1 MRLALQDERTSST
14 AEDQK
19 LEYFLGS
26 VKIMLIVYGLSAF
39 IAMLVAGIIK
49 LIFAGIRGQRASAA
63 AKLEAAVNTTAGTA
77 NSEPGK
83 AA

>member
-1 MRLALQDERTSST
+1 
-14 AEDQK
+14 

-49 LIFAGIRGQRASAA
+49 LIFAGIRRQRVSAA
-63 AKLEAAVNTTAGTA
+63 AKVDAAVNSSSMPA

>member
-1 MRLALQDERTSST
+1 M
-14 AEDQK
+14 
-19 LEYFLGS
+19 EYFLGS

-49 LIFAGIRGQRASAA
+49 LIFAGIRRQRVSAA
-63 AKLEAAVNTTAGTA
+63 ANVVAAVNPSPKPASA
-77 NSEPGK
+77 EPGK

>member
-1 MRLALQDERTSST
+1 
-14 AEDQK
+14 
-19 LEYFLGS
+19 
-26 VKIMLIVYGLSAF
+26 MLIVYGLSAF

-49 LIFAGIRGQRASAA
+49 LIFAGIRRQRVSAA
-63 AKLEAAVNTTAGTA
+63 AKVGAAANPSSGPA